1 MRKCQIYCR
10 KRCEP
15 TAGGQENVKFAVE
28 KSGSLR
34 QGMKKLQIRRRKRGE
49 STAENE
55 KVVKFPVKKK
65 EIYGGE

>member
-1 MRKCQIYCR
+1 
-10 KRCEP
+10 
-15 TAGGQENVKFAVE
+15 
-28 KSGSLR
+28 
-34 QGMKKLQIRRRKRGE
+34 MKKLQIRRRKRGE